1 MPPKIAQNG
10 PKMAQ
15 KVPQKSCRSSRI
27 QNPFFESELQTYR
40 NGMCP
45 VLSIHMLP
53 TPGQQHF
60 QENHHLKDHSSC
72 IESLLIRF
80 KPFQTHAILLTR
92 LAGQISNVNFQVSS
106 FSRESI
112 TNRITIWHGI
122 KFSHGKKYHLVNLPR
137 FTGRWTSSTDQK
149 TFPRLLGQGVE
160 DLNTMVALVH
170 NEEVSGKL

>member
-1 MPPKIAQNG
+1 MPPKMAQNG

-122 KFSHGKKYHLVNLPR
+122 KFSHGKKISPGKSTEVYRPMDLINRPKNVSTPLGSRSRR
-137 FTGRWTSSTDQK
+137 FEHDGCFGPQ
-149 TFPRLLGQGVE
+149 
-160 DLNTMVALVH
+160 
-170 NEEVSGKL
+170 